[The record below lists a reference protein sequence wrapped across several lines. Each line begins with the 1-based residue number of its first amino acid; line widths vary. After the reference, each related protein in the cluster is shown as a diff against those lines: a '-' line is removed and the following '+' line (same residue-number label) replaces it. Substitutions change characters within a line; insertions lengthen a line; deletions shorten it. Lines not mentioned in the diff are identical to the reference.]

1 MPHVFLIFLI
11 FVVSELL
18 DAKTEE
24 SKLYIY
30 IYIYNEKL
38 LHILEMYDLKK
49 CKLIHV

>member
-30 IYIYNEKL
+30 NEKL

>member
-30 IYIYNEKL
+30 IYNEKL